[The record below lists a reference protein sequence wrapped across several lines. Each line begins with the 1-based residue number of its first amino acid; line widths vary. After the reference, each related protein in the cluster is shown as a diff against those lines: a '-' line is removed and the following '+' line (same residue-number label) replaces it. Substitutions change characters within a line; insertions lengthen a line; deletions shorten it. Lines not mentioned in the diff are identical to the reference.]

1 MSNFLCL
8 SFCSC
13 FSLYISGNYFG
24 NIFGVLLLLL
34 LPVSA
39 AAAAYLIVV
48 AVITEMMMM
57 MIIVIFI
64 ISYSYIF
71 VVVVTITLFC
81 THSMPITTLQYS
93 VCIHGVF
100 VVFV

>member
-24 NIFGVLLLLL
+24 NIFGVL